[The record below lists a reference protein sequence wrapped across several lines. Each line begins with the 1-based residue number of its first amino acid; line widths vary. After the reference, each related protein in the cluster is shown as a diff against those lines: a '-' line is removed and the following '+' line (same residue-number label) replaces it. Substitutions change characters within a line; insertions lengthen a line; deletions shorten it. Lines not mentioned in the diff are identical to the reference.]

1 VARRV
6 AVTVLAAALI
16 VAAESAA
23 VLSASAVH
31 RSNTRDH
38 RIRPERAV
46 AVSYGGEPHLPRASR
61 TASGPWIAA
70 FRFVRDYG
78 RWSDGQLEAMPAEDA
93 TSRVIRLLDRQ
104 GRSTGAGTGADAGS
118 VRIAPAGAREYV
130 VTSPVGNFLVG
141 RGAGRW
147 LVVSLPG
154 D

>member
-1 VARRV
+1 MARRV
-6 AVTVLAAALI
+6 AVTVLAAVLI

-31 RSNTRDH
+31 RSYARDH

-46 AVSYGGEPHLPRASR
+46 AVSYGGEPHLPSASR
-61 TASGPWIAA
+61 TAAGPWIAA
-70 FRFVRDYG
+70 VTFVRDYG
-78 RWSDGQLEAMPAEDA
+78 RWGDGQLAALPTEDA
-93 TSRVIRLLDRQ
+93 TPRVIRLLDRQ
-104 GRSTGAGTGADAGS
+104 GRSTGANLGADAGT
-118 VRIAPAGAREYV
+118 VRIAPASAWRYV

-141 RGAGRW
+141 RRGGRW

>member
-1 VARRV
+1 MARRV

-31 RSNTRDH
+31 RTNARDH
-38 RIRPERAV
+38 GIRPERAV
-46 AVSYGGEPHLPRASR
+46 AVSYGGEPHVPSASR
-61 TASGPWIAA
+61 TAAGPWIAA
-70 FRFVRDYG
+70 VRFVRDFG
-78 RWSDGQLEAMPAEDA
+78 RWGDGRLAALPTEDA
-93 TSRVIRLLDRQ
+93 TPRVIRLLDRQ
-104 GRSTGAGTGADAGS
+104 GRSTGANLGADAGT
-118 VRIAPAGAREYV
+118 VRIAPASARSYV

-141 RGAGRW
+141 RRGGRW

>member
-1 VARRV
+1 
-6 AVTVLAAALI
+6 VTVLATALI

-31 RSNTRDH
+31 RSKARDH
-38 RIRPERAV
+38 RIRRQRAV
-46 AVSYGGEPHLPRASR
+46 AVPYGGEPHLPSASR

-70 FRFVRDYG
+70 VRFVRDYG
-78 RWSDGQLEAMPAEDA
+78 RWSEGRLAALPTEDA
-93 TSRVIRLLDRQ
+93 TPRVIRLLDRQ
-104 GRSTGAGTGADAGS
+104 GRSTGANLGADAGT
-118 VRIAPAGAREYV
+118 VRIAPAGAWRYV

-141 RGAGRW
+141 RRGGRW

>member
-1 VARRV
+1 MARRV

-31 RSNTRDH
+31 RSNAPDH

-46 AVSYGGEPHLPRASR
+46 AVSYGGEPHLPSASR

-70 FRFVRDYG
+70 VRFVRDYG
-78 RWSDGQLEAMPAEDA
+78 RWGDGQLATLPTEDA
-93 TSRVIRLLDRQ
+93 TLRVIRLLDRQ
-104 GRSTGAGTGADAGS
+104 GRSTGANLGADAGTI
-118 VRIAPAGAREYV
+118 RIAPASARSYV
-130 VTSPVGNFLVG
+130 VTSPVGNFLIG
-141 RGAGRW
+141 KRGGRW

>member
-1 VARRV
+1 V
-6 AVTVLAAALI
+6 ALI

-23 VLSASAVH
+23 VLSASAVRRSSAQHH
-31 RSNTRDH
+31 RLR
-38 RIRPERAV
+38 RERAV
-46 AVSYGGEPHLPRASR
+46 AVAYGGEPHLPSASR

-70 FRFVRDYG
+70 VRFVRDYG
-78 RWSDGQLEAMPAEDA
+78 RWSDGQLAAMPAEDA

-104 GRSTGAGTGADAGS
+104 RRSTGAHPGADAGS
-118 VRIAPAGAREYV
+118 VRIAPASARRYV

-141 RGAGRW
+141 RGGGRW